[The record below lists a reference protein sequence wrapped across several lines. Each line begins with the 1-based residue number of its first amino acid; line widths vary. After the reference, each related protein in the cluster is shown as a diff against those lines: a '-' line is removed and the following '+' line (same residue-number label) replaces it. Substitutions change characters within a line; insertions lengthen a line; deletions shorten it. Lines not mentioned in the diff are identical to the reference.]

1 MSNHFRTSTAVP
13 AVSQQS
19 SHDFHCQETE
29 NECTRGLSP
38 CALLGFTDD
47 AETDTRQTN
56 KLADAAT
63 EFFRST

>member
-1 MSNHFRTSTAVP
+1 MVTSACKVKYK
-13 AVSQQS
+13 
-19 SHDFHCQETE
+19 
-29 NECTRGLSP
+29 NESLRNQKMSP